1 MLKPID
7 FEGLAHLLEAPVPPS
22 AGRGEGP
29 KRCDETA
36 GHSPRPG
43 PRAPHAGILAGRE
56 SSRRARGEPC
66 YHIANPE
73 RKEWLFPSSGLELL
87 NLGQELRC
95 GPRSRLGFIPLV
107 TGPRLLVWRVQ
118 A

>member
-22 AGRGEGP
+22 AGRGEGT
-29 KRCDETA
+29 KRRDETA

-43 PRAPHAGILAGRE
+43 PRAPHSGILAGRE

-66 YHIANPE
+66 HCIAILRTE
-73 RKEWLFPSSGLELL
+73 RAALPLKRIGAPQSGAGGEV
-87 NLGQELRC
+87 RC
-95 GPRSRLGFIPLV
+95 GPRLTTWICLARN
-107 TGPRLLVWRVQ
+107 GPAFRHS
-118 A
+118 AG